1 MNMQSKPDA
10 DFIAT
15 VRRQDMQEAK
25 IKDLM
30 KETGVGWGTAHAY
43 LEAEG
48 WRYHDALTSLR
59 GNQEADAEKGQR

>member
-30 KETGVGWGTAHAY
+30 NATGVGWGTAHAY
-43 LEAEG
+43 LEAEE
-48 WRYHDALTSLR
+48 WHYQDALTSLR
-59 GNQEADAEKGQR
+59 VDQKADAEKGQE